1 MKRLVQWSIGIYF
14 GMLLASVF
22 SQYDSPKQ
30 AVPVA
35 ESPLFFRTAQAAF
48 WDGWFNETP
57 IDIQF
62 SEMYESVSSLGITM
76 SGKLQNAEG
85 HRVRM
90 VGFMAPPLKPTIN
103 FFVLTREPM
112 AICPFCSS
120 DADWP
125 SDIIVVK
132 LSEPVTSL
140 PFDKPIYVTGKLEL
154 GTQVDDETGF
164 VSLVRIQADSLEA
177 LD

>member
-1 MKRLVQWSIGIYF
+1 
-14 GMLLASVF
+14 
-22 SQYDSPKQ
+22 
-30 AVPVA
+30 
-35 ESPLFFRTAQAAF
+35 
-48 WDGWFNETP
+48 
-57 IDIQF
+57 
-62 SEMYESVSSLGITM
+62 M

-90 VGFMAPPLKPTIN
+90 VGFMAPPLKPTIH

-125 SDIIVVK
+125 SDIVVVK
-132 LSEPVTSL
+132 LSEPITSL

-154 GTQVDDETGF
+154 GTQVDEETGF